1 MHEVIKLCLKD
12 VDKVVERD
20 IRMKIFCFKSLDG
33 MGAKEFEYLFR
44 IMLDIERD
52 ETSFFADHDYM
63 WEIGGDVFIRLK
75 EVFDP
80 LCYFNICRENKIL
93 DIDVKILAPGDR
105 RNYMIIKKK
114 EDHQLP
120 EFIIDV
126 SNFLP
131 KYDEYRF
138 IDTDI
143 IKRTEREIKNM
154 AKNSDLYAYMM
165 SDVEATRMAHSMM
178 YKPKTPKQNA
188 MDKIKNVIF
197 NNPATI
203 VFWSDGSKTVV
214 KAAGEPFDP
223 GKGLAMAIAKY
234 FFDNQGYYN
243 DIFKKWLP
251 KEEKTGAT
259 GNKR

>member
-1 MHEVIKLCLKD
+1 
-12 VDKVVERD
+12 
-20 IRMKIFCFKSLDG
+20 
-33 MGAKEFEYLFR
+33 
-44 IMLDIERD
+44 
-52 ETSFFADHDYM
+52 
-63 WEIGGDVFIRLK
+63 
-75 EVFDP
+75 
-80 LCYFNICRENKIL
+80 
-93 DIDVKILAPGDR
+93 
-105 RNYMIIKKK
+105 
-114 EDHQLP
+114 
-120 EFIIDV
+120 
-126 SNFLP
+126 
-131 KYDEYRF
+131 
-138 IDTDI
+138 
-143 IKRTEREIKNM
+143 M

-203 VFWSDGSKTVV
+203 VFWSDGTKTVV

-223 GKGLAMAIAKY
+223 EKGLAMAIAKY

>member
-1 MHEVIKLCLKD
+1 MYEVIKLCLKD

-80 LCYFNICRENKIL
+80 LRYFNICRENKIL

-105 RNYMIIKKK
+105 RNYMILKKKK

-120 EFIIDV
+120 EFTIDV

-154 AKNSDLYAYMM
+154 AKNSDLYAYIT
-165 SDVEATRMAHSMM
+165 SDVEATRTAYSMM
-178 YKPKTPKQNA
+178 YKSKTPKQNA

-203 VFWSDGSKTVV
+203 VFWSDGTKTVV
-214 KAAGEPFDP
+214 KTAGEPFDP
-223 GKGLAMAIAKY
+223 DPFERAATCS
-234 FFDNQGYYN
+234 
-243 DIFKKWLP
+243 
-251 KEEKTGAT
+251 KE
-259 GNKR
+259 